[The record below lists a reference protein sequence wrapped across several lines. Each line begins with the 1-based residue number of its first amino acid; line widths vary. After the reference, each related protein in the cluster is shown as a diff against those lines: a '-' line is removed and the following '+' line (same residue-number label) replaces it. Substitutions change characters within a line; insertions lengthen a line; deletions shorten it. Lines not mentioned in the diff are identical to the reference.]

1 MDFKKKIIFNEINN
15 LSIIEYKEIYKILKD
30 NDCNY
35 TKNNNGIFINLSK
48 LSDFDIELIY
58 NYIIFSKDSKI
69 NINNVEEVKNNLY
82 IDNINLKNKNNIN
95 NNNNNNNIKSEN
107 ENISNNIIIKNKIT
121 STMKFYILR
130 KKMYKNQINISK
142 LYENEL
148 EYDNFFI

>member
-82 IDNINLKNKNNIN
+82 IDNINFKNKNNIN